1 MTKDK
6 ALEDLFLAAKPS
18 FDNTDQFMP
27 LLIKRLDAVE
37 YLKQHEEACIRR
49 YRYGM
54 IAAFVLGI
62 VCGGIILALMLSAPA
77 NSPLITFNVE
87 SGILLAI
94 FQQSRIIATVFI
106 SGLICFFIISVIHAV
121 NEIIGMKEM
130 IYIRKVYNNVS
141 IYLHQKSQQ
150 ELLCF

>member
-18 FDNTDQFMP
+18 FRNTDQFMP
-27 LLIKRLDAVE
+27 SLIKRLDAVE

-106 SGLICFFIISVIHAV
+106 SGLICFFIISVVHAV

-130 IYIRKVYNNVS
+130 MHISYK
-141 IYLHQKSQQ
+141 
-150 ELLCF
+150 

>member
-27 LLIKRLDAVE
+27 SLIKRLDAVE

-87 SGILLAI
+87 SGILLTI
-94 FQQSRIIATVFI
+94 FQQSRIIATVFL

-130 IYIRKVYNNVS
+130 MHIRKV
-141 IYLHQKSQQ
+141 
-150 ELLCF
+150 

>member
-18 FDNTDQFMP
+18 FGNTDQFMP
-27 LLIKRLDAVE
+27 SLIKRLDAVE

-130 IYIRKVYNNVS
+130 IHIRKV
-141 IYLHQKSQQ
+141 
-150 ELLCF
+150 

>member
-1 MTKDK
+1 MIKDK

-27 LLIKRLDAVE
+27 SLIKRLDAVE
-37 YLKQHEEACIRR
+37 YLKQREEACIRR

-62 VCGGIILALMLSAPA
+62 VCGSIILALILSTPA
-77 NSPLITFNVE
+77 NSPLITFNVG

-94 FQQSRIIATVFI
+94 LQQSRIIATVLI
-106 SGLICFFIISVIHAV
+106 SGLICFFIISVVHAV

-130 IYIRKVYNNVS
+130 MHIRKV
-141 IYLHQKSQQ
+141 
-150 ELLCF
+150 

>member
-18 FDNTDQFMP
+18 FGNTDQFMP
-27 LLIKRLDAVE
+27 SLIKRLDAVE

-106 SGLICFFIISVIHAV
+106 SGLICFFIISVVHAV

-130 IYIRKVYNNVS
+130 MHISYK
-141 IYLHQKSQQ
+141 
-150 ELLCF
+150 

>member
-18 FDNTDQFMP
+18 FDNTDQFMSS
-27 LLIKRLDAVE
+27 LIKRLDAVE
-37 YLKQHEEACIRR
+37 YLKQREEAYIRR

-62 VCGGIILALMLSAPA
+62 VCGGIILALILSTPA
-77 NSPLITFNVE
+77 NSPLITFNVG

-94 FQQSRIIATVFI
+94 LQQSRIIATVLI
-106 SGLICFFIISVIHAV
+106 SGLICFFIISVVHAV

-130 IYIRKVYNNVS
+130 MHIRKV
-141 IYLHQKSQQ
+141 
-150 ELLCF
+150 

>member
-1 MTKDK
+1 MIKDK

-27 LLIKRLDAVE
+27 SLIKRLDAVE
-37 YLKQHEEACIRR
+37 YLKQREEACIRR

-62 VCGGIILALMLSAPA
+62 VCGSIILALILSTPA
-77 NSPLITFNVE
+77 NSPLITFNVG
-87 SGILLAI
+87 SRILLAI
-94 FQQSRIIATVFI
+94 LQQSRIIATVLI
-106 SGLICFFIISVIHAV
+106 SGLICFFIISVVHAV

-130 IYIRKVYNNVS
+130 MHIRKV
-141 IYLHQKSQQ
+141 
-150 ELLCF
+150 

>member
-37 YLKQHEEACIRR
+37 YLKQREEAYIRR

-62 VCGGIILALMLSAPA
+62 VCGGIILALILSAPA
-77 NSPLITFNVE
+77 NSPLITFNVG

-94 FQQSRIIATVFI
+94 LQQSRIIATVLI
-106 SGLICFFIISVIHAV
+106 SGLICFFIISVVHAV

-130 IYIRKVYNNVS
+130 MHIRKV
-141 IYLHQKSQQ
+141 
-150 ELLCF
+150 

>member
-27 LLIKRLDAVE
+27 SLIKRLDAVE
-37 YLKQHEEACIRR
+37 YLKQREEAYIRR

-62 VCGGIILALMLSAPA
+62 VSGGIILALILSAPA
-77 NSPLITFNVE
+77 NSPLITFNVG

-94 FQQSRIIATVFI
+94 LQQSRIIATVLI
-106 SGLICFFIISVIHAV
+106 SGLICFFIISVVHAV

-130 IYIRKVYNNVS
+130 MHIRKV
-141 IYLHQKSQQ
+141 
-150 ELLCF
+150 

>member
-27 LLIKRLDAVE
+27 SLIKRLDAVE
-37 YLKQHEEACIRR
+37 YLKQREEAYIRR

-62 VCGGIILALMLSAPA
+62 VCGGIILALILSTPA
-77 NSPLITFNVE
+77 NSPLITFNVG

-94 FQQSRIIATVFI
+94 LQQSRIIATVLI
-106 SGLICFFIISVIHAV
+106 SGLICFFIISVVHAV

-130 IYIRKVYNNVS
+130 MHIPKV
-141 IYLHQKSQQ
+141 
-150 ELLCF
+150 

>member
-27 LLIKRLDAVE
+27 SLIKRLDAVE
-37 YLKQHEEACIRR
+37 YLKQREEAYIRR

-62 VCGGIILALMLSAPA
+62 VCGGIILALILSTPA
-77 NSPLITFNVE
+77 NRPLITFNVG

-94 FQQSRIIATVFI
+94 LQQSRIIATVLI
-106 SGLICFFIISVIHAV
+106 SGLICFFIISVVHAV

-130 IYIRKVYNNVS
+130 MHIRKV
-141 IYLHQKSQQ
+141 
-150 ELLCF
+150 

>member
-18 FDNTDQFMP
+18 FGNTDQFMP
-27 LLIKRLDAVE
+27 SLIKRLDAVE
-37 YLKQHEEACIRR
+37 YLKQCEEAYIRR

-62 VCGGIILALMLSAPA
+62 VCGGIILALILSTPA
-77 NSPLITFNVE
+77 NSPLITFNVG

-94 FQQSRIIATVFI
+94 LQQSRIIATVLI
-106 SGLICFFIISVIHAV
+106 SGLICFFIISVVHAV

-130 IYIRKVYNNVS
+130 MHIRKV
-141 IYLHQKSQQ
+141 
-150 ELLCF
+150 

>member
-18 FDNTDQFMP
+18 FDNTDQFMSS
-27 LLIKRLDAVE
+27 LIKRLDAVE
-37 YLKQHEEACIRR
+37 YLKQREEACIRR

-106 SGLICFFIISVIHAV
+106 SGLICFFIISVVHAV

-130 IYIRKVYNNVS
+130 MHIRKV
-141 IYLHQKSQQ
+141 
-150 ELLCF
+150 

>member
-27 LLIKRLDAVE
+27 SLIKRLDAVE
-37 YLKQHEEACIRR
+37 YLKQREEAYIRR

-62 VCGGIILALMLSAPA
+62 VCGGIILALILSTPA
-77 NSPLITFNVE
+77 NSPLITFNVG

-94 FQQSRIIATVFI
+94 LQQSRIIATVLI
-106 SGLICFFIISVIHAV
+106 SGLICFFIISVVHAV
-121 NEIIGMKEM
+121 DEIIGMKEM
-130 IYIRKVYNNVS
+130 MHIRKV
-141 IYLHQKSQQ
+141 
-150 ELLCF
+150 

>member
-1 MTKDK
+1 MIKDK

-130 IYIRKVYNNVS
+130 IHIRKV
-141 IYLHQKSQQ
+141 
-150 ELLCF
+150 

>member
-18 FDNTDQFMP
+18 FGNTDQFMP
-27 LLIKRLDAVE
+27 SLIKRLDAVE

-106 SGLICFFIISVIHAV
+106 SGLICFFIISVVHAV

-130 IYIRKVYNNVS
+130 MHIRKV
-141 IYLHQKSQQ
+141 
-150 ELLCF
+150 

>member
-27 LLIKRLDAVE
+27 SLIKRLDAVE
-37 YLKQHEEACIRR
+37 YLKQREEAYIRR

-62 VCGGIILALMLSAPA
+62 VCGGIILALILSTPA
-77 NSPLITFNVE
+77 NSPLITFNVG
-87 SGILLAI
+87 SGILLAVL
-94 FQQSRIIATVFI
+94 QQSRIIATVLI
-106 SGLICFFIISVIHAV
+106 SGLICFFIISVVHAV

-130 IYIRKVYNNVS
+130 MHIRKV
-141 IYLHQKSQQ
+141 
-150 ELLCF
+150 

>member
-1 MTKDK
+1 MTKDR

-27 LLIKRLDAVE
+27 SLIKRLDAVE

-62 VCGGIILALMLSAPA
+62 VCGGIILAIILSTPA
-77 NSPLITFNVE
+77 NSPLIKFDVE
-87 SGILLAI
+87 SGFLFTI
-94 FQQSRIIATVFI
+94 FQQSRIIATLFL
-106 SGLICFFIISVIHAV
+106 SGLICFFIISVINAI
-121 NEIIGMKEM
+121 NEIISMKEM
-130 IYIRKVYNNVS
+130 LPFYK
-141 IYLHQKSQQ
+141 
-150 ELLCF
+150 

>member
-18 FDNTDQFMP
+18 FDNTDQFMSS
-27 LLIKRLDAVE
+27 LIKRLDAVE
-37 YLKQHEEACIRR
+37 YLKQREEAYIRR

-106 SGLICFFIISVIHAV
+106 SGLICFFIISVVHAV
-121 NEIIGMKEM
+121 DEIIGMKEM
-130 IYIRKVYNNVS
+130 MHIRKV
-141 IYLHQKSQQ
+141 
-150 ELLCF
+150 

>member
-27 LLIKRLDAVE
+27 SLIKRLDAVE
-37 YLKQHEEACIRR
+37 YLKQCEEACIRR

-106 SGLICFFIISVIHAV
+106 SGLICFFIISVVHAV
-121 NEIIGMKEM
+121 DEIIGMKEM
-130 IYIRKVYNNVS
+130 MHIRKV
-141 IYLHQKSQQ
+141 
-150 ELLCF
+150 

>member
-37 YLKQHEEACIRR
+37 YLKQREEAYIRR

-62 VCGGIILALMLSAPA
+62 VCGGIILALILSTPA
-77 NSPLITFNVE
+77 NSPLITFNVG

-94 FQQSRIIATVFI
+94 LQQSRIIATVLI
-106 SGLICFFIISVIHAV
+106 SGLICFFIISVVHAV

-130 IYIRKVYNNVS
+130 MHIRKV
-141 IYLHQKSQQ
+141 
-150 ELLCF
+150 

>member
-6 ALEDLFLAAKPS
+6 ALEDLFLSAKPS

-27 LLIKRLDAVE
+27 SLIKRLDAVE

-62 VCGGIILALMLSAPA
+62 VCGGITLAIILSTPA
-77 NSPLITFNVE
+77 NSPLITFNVG

-94 FQQSRIIATVFI
+94 LQQSRIIATVLI
-106 SGLICFFIISVIHAV
+106 SGLICFFIISVVHAV

-130 IYIRKVYNNVS
+130 MHIPKV
-141 IYLHQKSQQ
+141 
-150 ELLCF
+150 

>member
-27 LLIKRLDAVE
+27 SLIKRLDAVE
-37 YLKQHEEACIRR
+37 YLKQREEACIRR

-62 VCGGIILALMLSAPA
+62 VSGGIILALILSAPA
-77 NSPLITFNVE
+77 NSPLITFNVG

-94 FQQSRIIATVFI
+94 LQQSRIIATVLI
-106 SGLICFFIISVIHAV
+106 SGLICFFIISVVHAV

-130 IYIRKVYNNVS
+130 MHIRKV
-141 IYLHQKSQQ
+141 
-150 ELLCF
+150 

>member
-27 LLIKRLDAVE
+27 SLIKRLDAVV
-37 YLKQHEEACIRR
+37 YLKQREEAYIRR

-62 VCGGIILALMLSAPA
+62 VCGGIILALILSTPA
-77 NSPLITFNVE
+77 NSPLITFNVG

-94 FQQSRIIATVFI
+94 LQQSRIIATVLI
-106 SGLICFFIISVIHAV
+106 SGLICFFIISVVHAV

-130 IYIRKVYNNVS
+130 MHIRKV
-141 IYLHQKSQQ
+141 
-150 ELLCF
+150 

>member
-1 MTKDK
+1 MTKDR

-27 LLIKRLDAVE
+27 SLIKRLDAVE

-62 VCGGIILALMLSAPA
+62 VCGGIILAIILSMPA
-77 NSPLITFNVE
+77 NRPLIKFDVE
-87 SGILLAI
+87 SGFLFTI
-94 FQQSRIIATVFI
+94 FQQSRIIATVFL
-106 SGLICFFIISVIHAV
+106 SGLICFFIISVINAL
-121 NEIIGMKEM
+121 NEIISMKEM
-130 IYIRKVYNNVS
+130 LPFYK
-141 IYLHQKSQQ
+141 
-150 ELLCF
+150 

>member
-27 LLIKRLDAVE
+27 SLIKRLDAVE
-37 YLKQHEEACIRR
+37 YLKQCEEACIRR

-62 VCGGIILALMLSAPA
+62 VSGGIILALILSAPA
-77 NSPLITFNVE
+77 NSPLITFNVG

-94 FQQSRIIATVFI
+94 LQQSRIIATVLI
-106 SGLICFFIISVIHAV
+106 SGLICFFIISVVHAV

-130 IYIRKVYNNVS
+130 MHIPKV
-141 IYLHQKSQQ
+141 
-150 ELLCF
+150 

>member
-27 LLIKRLDAVE
+27 SLIKRFDAVE
-37 YLKQHEEACIRR
+37 YLKQREEACIRR

-62 VCGGIILALMLSAPA
+62 VCGSIILALILSTPA
-77 NSPLITFNVE
+77 NSPLITFNVG

-94 FQQSRIIATVFI
+94 LQQSRIIATVLI
-106 SGLICFFIISVIHAV
+106 SGLICFFIISVVHAV

-130 IYIRKVYNNVS
+130 MHVRKV
-141 IYLHQKSQQ
+141 
-150 ELLCF
+150 

>member
-6 ALEDLFLAAKPS
+6 ALEDLFLSAKPS

-49 YRYGM
+49 YRNGM

-130 IYIRKVYNNVS
+130 IHIRKV
-141 IYLHQKSQQ
+141 
-150 ELLCF
+150 

>member
-18 FDNTDQFMP
+18 FHNTDPFMAS
-27 LLIKRLDAVE
+27 LIKRLDAVE
-37 YLKQHEEACIRR
+37 YLKQHEEACIRC

-54 IAAFVLGI
+54 IATFVLGI
-62 VCGGIILALMLSAPA
+62 VCGGIILAIILSTPA
-77 NSPLITFNVE
+77 NSPLITFNVG

-94 FQQSRIIATVFI
+94 LQQSRIIATVFL

-130 IYIRKVYNNVS
+130 MHIRKV
-141 IYLHQKSQQ
+141 
-150 ELLCF
+150 

>member
-27 LLIKRLDAVE
+27 SLIKRLDAVE
-37 YLKQHEEACIRR
+37 YLKQREEAYIRR

-62 VCGGIILALMLSAPA
+62 VCGGIILALILSTPA
-77 NSPLITFNVE
+77 NSPLKTFNVG

-94 FQQSRIIATVFI
+94 LQQSRIIATVLI
-106 SGLICFFIISVIHAV
+106 SGLICFFIISVVHAV

-130 IYIRKVYNNVS
+130 MHIRKV
-141 IYLHQKSQQ
+141 
-150 ELLCF
+150 